1 MSTNKPL
8 HASFQSESIPQSVSP
23 VDKNT
28 VAVSIYGYSVN
39 VLVDT
44 GASISCASS
53 DLIPKLGIKP
63 DQLHNNHTLD
73 HQDKREDF
81 SISWVKFQNHFLVLQ
96 HQTTLTHENYT
107 CGLLT
112 STM

>member
-1 MSTNKPL
+1 MPPL
-8 HASFQSESIPQSVSP
+8 NQNLFLSVSP

-63 DQLHNNHTLD
+63 D
-73 HQDKREDF
+73 
-81 SISWVKFQNHFLVLQ
+81 
-96 HQTTLTHENYT
+96 
-107 CGLLT
+107 
-112 STM
+112 

>member
-1 MSTNKPL
+1 MSSNKPL
-8 HASFQSESIPQSVSP
+8 HASSQSESIPQSVSLIMP

-63 DQLHNNHTLD
+63 DQLHNKLTLD
-73 HQDKREDF
+73 HQDKREDC
-81 SISWVKFQNHFLVLQ
+81 SISWVKFQNHFSVLQ
-96 HQTTLTHENYT
+96 HQTTLTH
-107 CGLLT
+107 
-112 STM
+112 